1 MAILV
6 NKDSRVICQGI
17 TGRNG
22 TFHSLACRD
31 YGTNM
36 VGGVTPGKKGVSVD
50 GIPVFNTVKEAVKE
64 TGANVSLIFIPA
76 AHAKDPILEAVDAGI
91 MVIVCITEGIPPLD
105 TASALFTV
113 KAEGRHLIGPN
124 TPGIIS
130 PVDRCKVGIM
140 PGYIHKP
147 GRVGVISRSGTLTYE
162 VVDQLTKAGVGQSTC
177 MGLGGDPVVGL
188 SFVDTLEMFKNDP
201 DTDAV
206 VLIGEIGGSAEEQ
219 AADYIKKDFGKP
231 VVAYV
236 AGRLAPPGK
245 RMGHAGAII
254 SGGSGTAQSKIK
266 ALSDAGVHVV
276 ENLTMVGSAM
286 SNILKAS

>member
-1 MAILV
+1 MSILV

-36 VGGVTPGKKGVSVD
+36 VGGVTPGKQGETVD
-50 GIPVFNTVKEAVKE
+50 GIPVFNTVWKAVQE
-64 TGANVSLIFIPA
+64 TGADVSIIFVPA
-76 AHAKDPILEAVDAGI
+76 AHAKDPMLEAVDAGI
-91 MVIVCITEGIPPLD
+91 KVIICITEGIPPLD
-105 TASALFTV
+105 TASALHSV
-113 KAEGRHLIGPN
+113 KANARYLIGPN

-130 PVDRCKVGIM
+130 PPDKCKVGIM

-147 GRVGVISRSGTLTYE
+147 GSVGVISRSGTLTYE
-162 VVDQLTKAGVGQSTC
+162 VVDQLTKSGVGQSTC

-188 SFVDTLEMFKNDP
+188 SFIDCLKMFQDDP
-201 DTDAV
+201 ETEAV

-219 AADYIKKDFGKP
+219 AAEFIEKEFNKP
-231 VVAYV
+231 VAAYV

-254 SGGSGTAQSKIK
+254 SGGSGTAQGKIK
-266 ALSDAGVHVV
+266 ALTDAGVRVI
-276 ENLTMVGSAM
+276 ENLAEVGAVVKEM
-286 SNILKAS
+286 IR

>member
-6 NKDSRVICQGI
+6 NRYSRVICQGI

-36 VGGVTPGKKGVSVD
+36 VGGVTPGKQGETVD
-50 GIPVFNTVKEAVKE
+50 GIPVFHTVWNAVRA
-64 TGANVSLIFIPA
+64 TGANVSIIFIPA

-91 MVIVCITEGIPPLD
+91 ELIVCITEGIPPLD
-105 TASALFTV
+105 TASAFHAV
-113 KAEGRHLIGPN
+113 RFYNRRLIGPN

-130 PVDRCKVGIM
+130 PGHKCKVGIM
-140 PGYIHKP
+140 PGYIHMP
-147 GRVGVISRSGTLTYE
+147 GPVGVISRSGTLTYE
-162 VVDQLTKAGVGQSTC
+162 VVDQLTKNGVGQSTC
-177 MGLGGDPVVGL
+177 LGLGGDPVVGT
-188 SFVDTLEMFKNDP
+188 SFVDALKLFKDDP
-201 DTDAV
+201 ETEAV

-219 AADYIKKDFGKP
+219 AAEYIKNEFNKP
-231 VVAYV
+231 VVAYI

-254 SGGSGTAQSKIK
+254 SGGTGTAQSKIN
-266 ALSDAGVHVV
+266 ALREAGATVV
-276 ENLTMVGSAM
+276 ENLTQVGAVM
-286 SNILKAS
+286 RQILK

>member
-6 NKDSRVICQGI
+6 NRESRVICQGI

-22 TFHSLACRD
+22 TFHSLACRE

-36 VGGVTPGKKGVSVD
+36 VGGVTPGKGGSTVE
-50 GIPVFNTVKEAVKE
+50 GIPVFNTVWQAVRE

-91 MVIVCITEGIPPLD
+91 QVVVCITEGIPPLD
-105 TASALFTV
+105 TASALYTLRQ
-113 KAEGRHLIGPN
+113 EGRILIGPN

-130 PVDRCKVGIM
+130 PPESCKVGIM

-147 GRVGVISRSGTLTYE
+147 GPVGVISRSGTLTYE
-162 VVDQLTKAGVGQSTC
+162 VVDQLTKNGIGQSTC
-177 MGLGGDPVVGL
+177 LGLGGDPVVGL
-188 SFVDTLEMFKNDP
+188 SFVDVLKMFREDP
-201 DTDAV
+201 ATEAV

-219 AADYIKKDFGKP
+219 AAEYIKNEFNKP
-231 VVAYV
+231 VAAYI

-254 SGGSGTAQSKIK
+254 SGGSGTAQGKIQ
-266 ALSDAGVHVV
+266 ALQDAGVTVI
-276 ENLTMVGSAM
+276 ENLTQVGSAVKQ
-286 SNILKAS
+286 LL

>member
-6 NKDSRVICQGI
+6 NRESRIICQGI

-31 YGTNM
+31 YGSNL
-36 VGGVTPGKKGVSVD
+36 VGGVTPGKKGAFVD
-50 GIPVFNTVKEAVKE
+50 GIPVFNTVEEAVQE

-91 MVIVCITEGIPPLD
+91 EVIVCITEGIPPLD

-113 KAEGRHLIGPN
+113 KEKGRVLVGPN

-130 PVDRCKVGIM
+130 PAEKCKVGIM
-140 PGYIHKP
+140 PGYIHSP
-147 GRVGVISRSGTLTYE
+147 GPVGVISRSGTLTYE
-162 VVDQLTKAGVGQSTC
+162 VVDQLTKAGMGQSTC
-177 MGLGGDPVVGL
+177 LGLGGDPVVGL
-188 SFVDTLEMFKNDP
+188 SFVDCLRLFRDDP
-201 DTDAV
+201 NTEAV

-219 AADYIKKDFGKP
+219 AADFIKAEFQKP
-231 VVAYV
+231 VIAYV

-254 SGGSGTAQSKIK
+254 SGGSGTAQGKIK
-266 ALSDAGVHVV
+266 ALKDVGVEVV
-276 ENLTMVGSAM
+276 ENLTKVGHVVREV
-286 SNILKAS
+286 LK

>member
-6 NKDSRVICQGI
+6 NRESRIICQGI

-31 YGTNM
+31 YGSNV
-36 VGGVTPGKKGVSVD
+36 VGGVTPGKKGSFVD
-50 GIPVFNTVKEAVKE
+50 GIPVFNTVEEAVRE

-91 MVIVCITEGIPPLD
+91 NVIVCITEGIPPLD

-113 KAEGRHLIGPN
+113 KEKGKVLVGPN

-130 PVDRCKVGIM
+130 PQEKCKVGIM
-140 PGYIHKP
+140 PGYIHSP
-147 GRVGVISRSGTLTYE
+147 GPIGVISRSGTLTYE
-162 VVDQLTKAGVGQSTC
+162 VVDQLTKAGMGQSTC
-177 MGLGGDPVVGL
+177 LGLGGDPVVGL
-188 SFVDTLEMFKNDP
+188 SFVDCLRMFRDDP
-201 DTDAV
+201 STEAV

-219 AADYIKKDFGKP
+219 AAAFIKAEFQKP
-231 VVAYV
+231 VVAFI

-254 SGGSGTAQSKIK
+254 SGGSGTAQGKIE
-266 ALSDAGVHVV
+266 ALRDVGVEVV
-276 ENLTMVGSAM
+276 ENLTKVGQVVKEV
-286 SNILKAS
+286 LK

>member
-6 NKDSRVICQGI
+6 NRESRIICQGI

-31 YGTNM
+31 YGSNV
-36 VGGVTPGKKGVSVD
+36 VGGVTPGKKGSVVD
-50 GIPVFNTVKEAVKE
+50 GIPVFNTVEEAVLE

-91 MVIVCITEGIPPLD
+91 NVIVCITEGIPPLD

-113 KAEGRHLIGPN
+113 KEKGKVLVGPN

-130 PVDRCKVGIM
+130 PQEKCKVGIM
-140 PGYIHKP
+140 PGYIHSP
-147 GRVGVISRSGTLTYE
+147 GPIGVISRSGTLTYE
-162 VVDQLTKAGVGQSTC
+162 VVDQLTKAGMGQSTC
-177 MGLGGDPVVGL
+177 LGLGGDPVVGL
-188 SFVDTLEMFKNDP
+188 SFVDCLRMFRDDP
-201 DTDAV
+201 STEAV

-219 AADYIKKDFGKP
+219 AAAFIKAEFQKP
-231 VVAYV
+231 VVAFI

-254 SGGSGTAQSKIK
+254 SGGSGTAQGKIE
-266 ALSDAGVHVV
+266 ALRDVGVEVV
-276 ENLTMVGSAM
+276 ENLTKVGQVVKEV
-286 SNILKAS
+286 LK